1 MRASSATVR
10 SRTAGA
16 EAVAFQRELHEKE
29 EDAARDAIAAQGCEI
44 VELSAEEHRAFAA
57 AVAPLLA
64 ESRSTFGDKLLAL
77 AAAP

>member
-1 MRASSATVR
+1 MRAAV
-10 SRTAGA
+10 A

-44 VELSAEEHRAFAA
+44 VELSAEEHRAFAS

-64 ESRSTFGDKLLAL
+64 DAQTTFGDELLAL
-77 AAAP
+77 ADAPST